1 MNDCLW
7 ARNSCVLL
15 MSHPCTRPVLP
26 FLADWND
33 CPDPD
38 LAWQYWEEHF
48 MAFEKNYMGVRS
60 YLPFVDRQSVRQE
73 NLSFVLNGV
82 LLLGLN
88 QVGGVDDANCEQ
100 RLDDNQAWVDEQVI
114 KHENDMANGRIRLC
128 VIFIHAAKGS
138 RVFRHIKRA
147 LGGFSFPTLFFKGDG
162 HNYMVS
168 TSLRDVGQ
176 EFGWHLFQTV
186 QVDQGGK
193 APPIK
198 ITVQGTTAE
207 ALATPF
213 EVDTSDNSTI
223 FWDFVRLDRRGGVY
237 SNFVENGGI
246 DDE

>member
-1 MNDCLW
+1 
-7 ARNSCVLL
+7 
-15 MSHPCTRPVLP
+15 
-26 FLADWND
+26 
-33 CPDPD
+33 
-38 LAWQYWEEHF
+38 
-48 MAFEKNYMGVRS
+48 MAFEQNYMGVRS
-60 YLPFVDRQSVRQE
+60 YLPFVKRQSQRQE

-82 LLLGLN
+82 LVLGLN
-88 QVGGVDDANCEQ
+88 HVGGVDDSSYEQ
-100 RLDDNQAWVDEQVI
+100 RLTDNEDWIDEQVI
-114 KHENDMANGRIRLC
+114 KYEDDLANGRIRLC
-128 VIFIHAAKGS
+128 VIFIHSSKGS

-147 LGGFSFPTLFFKGDG
+147 LSAYSFPTLFFKGDG
-162 HNYMVS
+162 HTFEVAQN
-168 TSLRDVGQ
+168 LRDVGQ
-176 EFGWHLFQTV
+176 DFGWTLFQAV

-213 EVDTSDNSTI
+213 DVDTSDNSNI